1 MKLYTKTGDKGQTS
15 LVGGRTDKDSLR
27 VESYGT
33 IDELNSFVGL
43 ALAELSRQPGFED
56 LTAELLII
64 QHELFDCGGDLA
76 IVTDR
81 KDYKLTEE
89 SVSFLETR
97 IDAYTAEAPELK
109 KFILPGGS
117 KGASLLHAART
128 ITRRAERRVVT
139 LMKSEEI
146 HETVLRYLNRLSDYF
161 FAAARVVNV
170 RSGIDDVEYERSA
183 IVFRDQ
189 NSSKS

>member
-43 ALAELSRQPGFED
+43 ALAELSGQSGFED
-56 LTAELLII
+56 VTAELLMI

-76 IVTDR
+76 IVTEK

-89 SVSFLETR
+89 SVSFLEMR

-117 KGASLLHAART
+117 KGAALLHAART
-128 ITRRAERRVVT
+128 ITRRAERRVVA

-170 RSGIDDVEYERSA
+170 RSSIGDVEYERSA
-183 IVFRDQ
+183 VVFRDQ
-189 NSSKS
+189 NNSKS

>member
-43 ALAELSRQPGFED
+43 ALAELSGQSGFED
-56 LTAELLII
+56 LTAELLNI

-76 IVTDR
+76 KVTER
-81 KDYKLTEE
+81 KGYKLTEE
-89 SVSFLETR
+89 SVSFLEKR

-128 ITRRAERRVVT
+128 ITRRAERRVVS
-139 LMKSEEI
+139 LMKSEQI

-183 IVFRDQ
+183 IVFRDR
-189 NSSKS
+189 SSSES

>member
-56 LTAELLII
+56 LTAELLTI

-76 IVTDR
+76 IVTER
-81 KDYKLTEE
+81 KDYTLTEE

-117 KGASLLHAART
+117 RGASLLHAART
-128 ITRRAERRVVT
+128 ITRRAERRVVA

-170 RSGIDDVEYERSA
+170 RSGIGDVEYERSA
-183 IVFRDQ
+183 IVFRDK
-189 NSSKS
+189 NSSES

>member
-43 ALAELSRQPGFED
+43 ALSELSGQPGFED

-76 IVTDR
+76 IVTER
-81 KDYKLTEE
+81 KDYKLKEE

-97 IDAYTAEAPELK
+97 IDAYTSEAPELK

-117 KGASLLHAART
+117 KSASLLHAART
-128 ITRRAERRVVT
+128 IARRAERRVVT

-183 IVFRDQ
+183 IVFRDR
-189 NSSKS
+189 NSSES